1 MNLSLYPTYV
11 PDMSYHIEVGV
22 PGQVLEDY
30 YQVLMAHIM
39 AVQNAAEKIGVSL
52 DQAYQ
57 HDLSK
62 FSKEEYGAYAM
73 QFVGG
78 GAPDAFAYAWLHHI
92 HQNNHHWQHYVFP
105 DGYTPKDS
113 KVEKGVV
120 EMPRHFALEMIADW
134 MGASWVYAKTEDMTG
149 WLVQNMGKMILH
161 SATAAYVRE
170 ELTKLGY
177 GEIVTA
183 GWFKTELDFITR

>member
-1 MNLSLYPTYV
+1 MNLTLYPTSI
-11 PDMSYHIEVGV
+11 PDLHYYIESGI
-22 PGQVLEDY
+22 PAAVLEDY
-30 YQVLMAHIM
+30 YQVLFAHII
-39 AVQNAAEKIGVSL
+39 AVQEAAQKIGVPEEQYS
-52 DQAYQ
+52 Q

-73 QFVGG
+73 QFVGT
-78 GAPDAFAYAWLHHI
+78 GAPDAFASAWLHHI
-92 HQNNHHWQHYVFP
+92 HHNPHHWQYWVYP
-105 DGYTPKDS
+105 DGYTPKGS

-149 WLVQNMGKMILH
+149 WLVQNMAKMILH

-177 GEIVTA
+177 GEIVAA
-183 GWFKTELDFITR
+183 GWFKTEIDFMKK